1 METNTLLHLKHKI
14 ESLLFSAARKLSI
27 AEMMRLTR
35 AKEEDI
41 LRCLKEYKKELEEKG
56 GSLQLEQD
64 GEYWQ
69 LNVKEQYIPVIKK
82 VVTQTEMPK
91 TIIETLA
98 VVAYKAPVLQ
108 SGIIKI
114 RTNKA
119 YKHIDWLEEKGFIT
133 REKKGRT
140 KLIRLTPKF
149 YDYFNL
155 DPRQVKEAFK
165 TISSAEETEKK
176 KVEIYTAEPEE
187 KVKFSE
193 GVEPYTETLGKL
205 EIYKEKKEH
214 KKKHKEKHKTKEEEE
229 KTETEEKKE
238 EPERLKITPEQE
250 KKAEERV
257 KEIIGLK
264 EEQTEKEEEKNE

>member
-1 METNTLLHLKHKI
+1 MK
-14 ESLLFSAARKLSI
+14 
-27 AEMMRLTR
+27 LTR

-41 LRCLKEYKKELEEKG
+41 LRCLNEYKKELEEKG
-56 GSLQLEQD
+56 SSLQLEQD

-69 LNVKEQYIPVIKK
+69 LNVREQYIPVIKK

-98 VVAYKAPVLQ
+98 TVAYKAPVLQ

-119 YKHIDWLEEKGFIT
+119 YKHLDWLEEKGFIT
-133 REKKGRT
+133 RERTGRT

-165 TISSAEETEKK
+165 TMSKTEEKEKK
-176 KVEIYTAEPEE
+176 KVETYKTETETEE
-187 KVKFSE
+187 KIKFAE
-193 GVEPYTETLGKL
+193 GIKPYTETLGEL

-214 KKKHKEKHKTKEEEE
+214 KKRHKNKHKKKDT
-229 KTETEEKKE
+229 EKKE
-238 EPERLKITPEQE
+238 EDAEKNKEPEGLKITPEQE
-250 KKAEERV
+250 EKAEERV
-257 KEIIGLK
+257 KEMLGIKK
-264 EEQTEKEEEKNE
+264 EEKKEKDGKDGKEDTAS